1 MKRKVFVVVALAI
14 LAMVGGLIVRAQT
27 TGTTVAE
34 ALANEQARNS
44 LLARGKSVGLRC
56 FLSPDFACENL
67 SSRAEKNPALK
78 EAFQTTQA
86 RGVGVWPKAWPWF
99 SAGSVKTGWVDVN
112 MLASDEAIITFL
124 TK

>member
-27 TGTTVAE
+27 SGVTVAE
-34 ALANEQARNS
+34 ALAKRAAMETLN
-44 LLARGKSVGLRC
+44 ARGESVGLLC

-78 EAFQTTQA
+78 EAFQATQA
-86 RGVGVWPKAWPWF
+86 RGVSVWPKAWPWF
-99 SAGSVKTGWVDVN
+99 SAGSVETGWVDVN
-112 MLASDEAIITFL
+112 MLASDEAIITVL